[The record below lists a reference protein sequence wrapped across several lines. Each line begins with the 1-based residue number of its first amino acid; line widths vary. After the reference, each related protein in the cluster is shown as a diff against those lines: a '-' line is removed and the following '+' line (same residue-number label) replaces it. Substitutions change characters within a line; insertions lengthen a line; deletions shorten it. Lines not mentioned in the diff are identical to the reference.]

1 MRASGTRLGQDWRR
15 FRPPLWRGRVERRLS
30 HVGAAP
36 GRMGRKARHAGGAQR
51 RVIGTRR
58 HRLHQFAWHRNAEQ
72 RSLGESGG
80 HEHFRSDDALQLD
93 QGGDRPHIG
102 CRRRIG
108 GGDLRTRHPQWNDAG
123 RRPDDPSRPDSD
135 GALHKRESA
144 FAAEACAQQF
154 FRLRR
159 HELQFDFWP
168 RGMKLPGY
176 VAGIGVLGPGLHN
189 WPQAAAVLSGR
200 QPYAAE
206 PTVLPIPSML
216 PPAERRRTG
225 RVVKLALGV
234 ALEATARADA
244 DPAQMPSVFSS
255 SGGDGHICHEIC
267 QALALSTREVSP
279 TRFSNS
285 VHNVA
290 AGYWSIATGSM
301 TESNVL
307 CAFDASFVAGPLDV
321 LSPNSLRSHFLLL
334 LSYPTAYSPPL
345 HPTPP
350 LSPSLGVSS

>member
-1 MRASGTRLGQDWRR
+1 
-15 FRPPLWRGRVERRLS
+15 
-30 HVGAAP
+30 
-36 GRMGRKARHAGGAQR
+36 
-51 RVIGTRR
+51 
-58 HRLHQFAWHRNAEQ
+58 
-72 RSLGESGG
+72 
-80 HEHFRSDDALQLD
+80 
-93 QGGDRPHIG
+93 
-102 CRRRIG
+102 
-108 GGDLRTRHPQWNDAG
+108 
-123 RRPDDPSRPDSD
+123 
-135 GALHKRESA
+135 
-144 FAAEACAQQF
+144 
-154 FRLRR
+154 
-159 HELQFDFWP
+159 
-168 RGMKLPGY
+168 MKLPGY
-176 VAGIGVLGPGLHN
+176 VAGIGVLGPGLLN

-244 DPAQMPSVFSS
+244 DPAPMPSVFSS

-301 TESNVL
+301 AESNAL
-307 CAFDASFVAGPLDV
+307 CAFDASFVAGLLDAMTRIAVDRQRV
-321 LSPNSLRSHFLLL
+321 LFVAYDTE
-334 LSYPTAYSPPL
+334 YPPPL
-345 HPTPP
+345 HAKRPIPDALGIAMVLTPERTSIARIDVALTDEGADKMPDPGLEALRSAIPAARALP
-350 LSPSLGVSS
+350 LMRLLACGAAGRVVLDYLDVSRAAVQVEPCA